1 MGVANYGKYDNYD
14 NPLWKHT
21 TASEF
26 DVASVTRPRVDI
38 IYAYLE
44 MRPPQMVLRR
54 YLAS

>member
-44 MRPPQMVLRR
+44 MRPPQRVVRR
-54 YLAS
+54 YLTS